1 MKKARTLCELF
12 SFPGFITKH
21 QLEGQFGD
29 PKART
34 IILKRKKKPQH
45 VQHAVVVIQVITI
58 EKLVTHVIAMLKVI
72 VFIFALKSAE
82 YIARSVIVY
91 AWKH

>member
-1 MKKARTLCELF
+1 MKKARTLRELF

-29 PKART
+29 HKART
-34 IILKRKKKPQH
+34 IVLERKKQ
-45 VQHAVVVIQVITI
+45 QHAQYAILFIKVITI
-58 EKLVTHVIAMLKVI
+58 KKIVLHVIATLKVI
-72 VFIFALKSAE
+72 EFIFAMKDDE
-82 YIARSVIVY
+82 YIARSATVF